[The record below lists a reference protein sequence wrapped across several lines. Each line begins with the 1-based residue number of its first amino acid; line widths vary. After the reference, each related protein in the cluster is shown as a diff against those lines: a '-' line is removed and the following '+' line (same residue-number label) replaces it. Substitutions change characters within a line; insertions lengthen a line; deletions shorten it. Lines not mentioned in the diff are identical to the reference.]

1 MGSLESVQTVWIT
14 YAVVVIWA
22 DKMFLEGL
30 CSSTLFALGS
40 QAKIYYDWKTFKL
53 SDKVWGAESWKHQ
66 LTLIIWV
73 VILNICNS
81 CNAKKGVETT
91 ILCLCAYM
99 GWLRGKIIYP
109 AKINSNPVSSKC
121 HPFIFKYCIKHC
133 LLKKLHSLWRCH
145 T

>member
-40 QAKIYYDWKTFKL
+40 QARIYYDWKPLEL
-53 SDKVWGAESWKHQ
+53 SDRVWGSESWKHQ
-66 LTLIIWV
+66 LTLIVWV

-81 CNAKKGVETT
+81 CNAKKGRNHNFMP
-91 ILCLCAYM
+91 LCLHGMAE
-99 GWLRGKIIYP
+99 GKNDISS
-109 AKINSNPVSSKC
+109 KENSNLVSSKC
-121 HPFIFKYCIKHC
+121 SSFIFKSYIKHC
-133 LLKKLHSLWRCH
+133 LLKKLHSL
-145 T
+145 